1 MVRSGTRL
9 VMAVA
14 VVTLL
19 GVAGCSGGTDK
30 AGGRKPVPTVVL
42 HVLYTFDPVEVRAF
56 VDKVAE
62 LSGGALRLA
71 RDEKWGLDSTISE
84 AETIRAVQAGGADLA
99 IVPARAWHDLGVR
112 SFDALIAPLA
122 VDTMTLQAKVLSSD
136 LPGWMLAGVTP
147 LGLTGIGILPGPMR
161 KPAGITRSLLGPS
174 DYRRTTIGFNR
185 SAVADHSLR
194 ALGAT
199 PVVSAFRGAD
209 IARFDGVEQQ
219 VASVAGNPYERTV
232 RSITG
237 NVNLWPRPL
246 VVVANAKGLQ
256 RLSAEQVSWLR
267 SAGREAVGGVAQT
280 QLGLETEGLG
290 QLCRRG
296 GLHLV
301 SATAGQIGQLRSA
314 FEPVHAWLRED
325 RQTSRFLDEIAALRA
340 GGVRPFPQE
349 SLTCA
354 GVTPA
359 GDTTTSA
366 SSPPS
371 APFDGTY
378 QMVTTEQEARESDPN
393 PSPENWGDWIFIF
406 GRGRFAITQENA
418 AACTWG
424 YGTYVVTEQRV
435 EWRFIDGGGIAPT
448 GAQNKPGEDFLF
460 GWSRYHDTMMLTPVA
475 GAISP
480 QNFWAKPWHRL
491 SATPSGSYLSKRCPP
506 PAEATRW

>member
-1 MVRSGTRL
+1 
-9 VMAVA
+9 MAGA

-19 GVAGCSGGTDK
+19 AVAGCSGGTDK
-30 AGGRKPVPTVVL
+30 AGGTKPVPTVVL
-42 HVLYTFDPVEVRAF
+42 HVLNSFDPVEVRPF
-56 VDKVAE
+56 VDRVAE

-71 RDEKWGLDSTISE
+71 GDKKWGRDSTISE
-84 AETIRAVQAGGADLA
+84 SEMIRAVQAGGADLA
-99 IVPARAWHDLGVR
+99 IVPARAWRDVGVR

-122 VDTMTLQAKVLSSD
+122 VDSMTLQAKVLSSD
-136 LPGWMLAGVTP
+136 LPGRMLAGVTP

-174 DYRRTTIGFNR
+174 DYQGTTIGFNR
-185 SAVADHSLR
+185 SAVADRSLR

-199 PVVSAFRGAD
+199 PVASAFRGAD
-209 IARFDGVEQQ
+209 IAGFDGIEQQ
-219 VASVAGNPYERTV
+219 VASVAGNQYERIV

-246 VVVANAKGLQ
+246 VVVADANGLQ
-256 RLSAEQVSWLR
+256 RLSDEQINWLR
-267 SAGREAVGGVAQT
+267 SAARDAVDGAAQT

-301 SATAGQIGQLRSA
+301 SATPAQIGQLRSA

-340 GGVRPFPQE
+340 SGVRPFPQE

-359 GDTTTSA
+359 GGATTSP
-366 SSPPS
+366 SPS

-378 QMVTTEQEARESDPN
+378 QMVTTEQESRKADPN
-393 PSPENWGDWIFIF
+393 VPPENWGNWIFVF

-424 YGTYVVTEQRV
+424 YGTYVVTGRRV

-448 GAQNKPGEDFLF
+448 DSQNKPGEHFLF
-460 GWSRYHDTMMLTPVA
+460 GWSRYHDTMTLTPVA

-480 QNFWAKPWHRL
+480 QNFIAKPWHRL
-491 SATPSGSYLSKRCPP
+491 SATPTDSYLSKRCPP
-506 PAEATRW
+506 PAEATSW